1 MRPLKAVDFVV
12 HVDVVVVVNV
22 VVVTLLVVTGHILST
37 CGHINLRL
45 LKASV

>member
-22 VVVTLLVVTGHILST
+22 VVVALLVVTGHILST
-37 CGHINLRL
+37 CGHVNLRL